1 MDTEIKFSG
10 NQHSEKKGKNILFII
25 SGSLSMFLWGMVLYL
40 SVSVYD
46 LEPLPPGY
54 GFLYPIM
61 AALSLLTGNLFFGHI
76 SDIYGRKI
84 PFILSSILSSSGI
97 MFASISQNYVEMSF
111 SIFLAN
117 FSLGGEETV
126 LLSYIF
132 ELFQNPLRSRLIIW
146 ITNMANAGVFFTA
159 VSLFFLSDNT
169 IQIRDFLGLS
179 SLIILVLILMTRLR
193 FQESEKWIES
203 RKNGNKNFDIEEKAK
218 EVWNYSGRHF
228 RILSDFEQLST
239 GTVIITGFFLINIYF
254 GYIYSNEP
262 YYVSII
268 TTIAGTL
275 SGIILGI
282 FSKRLPHKII
292 PLISFPTMA
301 ILVVSAA
308 ILSFYSLISMGF
320 LIVILTA
327 RSFMSEIGWGSR
339 DLLQT
344 ELTFTEYRSRHI
356 SYIRS
361 FSYTILIF
369 LYYVVF
375 VLHPSLS
382 LYLIIISVVEITGAL
397 GAIAWYFRGVETGRK
412 DIS

>member
-1 MDTEIKFSG
+1 MDREIKING
-10 NQHSEKKGKNILFII
+10 NRDRDLKGKNILFIM

-46 LEPLPPGY
+46 LEPLPTGY
-54 GFLYPIM
+54 NFLYPIM
-61 AALSLLTGNLFFGHI
+61 ADASLLTGNLFFGHI
-76 SDIYGRKI
+76 SDIYGRKV
-84 PFILSSILSSSGI
+84 PFIFSSVLSSTGI
-97 MFASISQNYVEMSF
+97 MFASISQNYVEMSL

-117 FSLGGEETV
+117 FTLGGEETV

-132 ELFQNPLRSRLIIW
+132 ELFRNPLRSRLIIW

-159 VSLFFLSDNT
+159 FSVYFLSDHT
-169 IQIRDFLGLS
+169 VQIRYFLGLS
-179 SLIILVLILMTRLR
+179 SLIILILILLTRLR
-193 FQESEKWIES
+193 FQESGKWIES
-203 RKNGNKNFDIEEKAK
+203 RKNGNKNFDFEEKAK
-218 EVWNYSGRHF
+218 EVWNYSGKHF
-228 RILSDFEQLST
+228 KILSYFEQLST
-239 GTVIITGFFLINIYF
+239 GTVIITGFFLVNIYF

-262 YYVSII
+262 YYVSMV
-268 TTIAGTL
+268 TTLAGTV
-275 SGIILGI
+275 SGIILGV

-292 PLISFPTMA
+292 PLLSFPSMA

-308 ILSFYSLISMGF
+308 ILSFYSLIS
-320 LIVILTA
+320 LSIIIVILTA
-327 RSFMSEIGWGSR
+327 RSFMSEIGWASR

-356 SYIRS
+356 AYVRS

-375 VLHPSLS
+375 VLHPSLTI
-382 LYLIIISVVEITGAL
+382 YLIIISVVEITGAL
-397 GAIAWYFRGVETGRK
+397 GAIAWYFGGVETGRK